1 MTNSLK
7 EKKASI
13 LYKLFRTLV
22 TWNHKRKQPWSD
34 QYVRELFSKRNCSTI
49 LTDTFRVQ
57 NPTVEEKDFPIAYSI
72 QVYKGAAL
80 LQKLLSAIYMPHNVY
95 CIHIDQKSSET
106 FRRAV
111 IKMTKCLPNVFIT
124 TKTVNVI
131 YYHIS
136 LLEAQLNCM
145 HDLLQSKTQWKYL
158 INLVGQDYPL
168 YENKEIVKA
177 LKGFLGYNIIE
188 SGELPKGQDTRVR
201 YSYDFVKQF
210 NGFEHSAYLPRRAR
224 LKPQPPN
231 NITILKG
238 STFTSLTREFCK
250 YLLND
255 SLPKRLLSWLG
266 DTLAPEESF
275 YSSLQQVK
283 GVPGGYHGNQSEWIM
298 RAIHWETN
306 DETVKCYGKWLRSVC
321 VIDFPDFV
329 WVFGRNNRR
338 KLFVQKLPFN
348 FDERVHDCLDLGK
361 KKRFYDTFIY
371 QL

>member
-22 TWNHKRKQPWSD
+22 TWHHKRKPPWSD
-34 QYVRELFSKRNCSTI
+34 QYVRESFSKRNCSTI

-145 HDLLQSKTQWKYL
+145 DDLLQSKTQWKYL
-158 INLVGQDYPL
+158 INLVC
-168 YENKEIVKA
+168 
-177 LKGFLGYNIIE
+177 
-188 SGELPKGQDTRVR
+188 
-201 YSYDFVKQF
+201 FV
-210 NGFEHSAYLPRRAR
+210 
-224 LKPQPPN
+224 
-231 NITILKG
+231 
-238 STFTSLTREFCK
+238 
-250 YLLND
+250 
-255 SLPKRLLSWLG
+255 
-266 DTLAPEESF
+266 
-275 YSSLQQVK
+275 
-283 GVPGGYHGNQSEWIM
+283 
-298 RAIHWETN
+298 
-306 DETVKCYGKWLRSVC
+306 
-321 VIDFPDFV
+321 
-329 WVFGRNNRR
+329 
-338 KLFVQKLPFN
+338 
-348 FDERVHDCLDLGK
+348 
-361 KKRFYDTFIY
+361 
-371 QL
+371 